1 MPGGLMQ
8 LKARGNADIILT
20 GNPTKTFFKS
30 TYLKHTDFSLQKF
43 RVDFNGSRTLR
54 LTEESK
60 MTFKIPRH
68 ADLLMDAYISVNL
81 PNIWS
86 PIMPPESNNVD
97 PTLNTGLWV
106 PYEFKWI
113 EHLGAMMISNIS
125 ITCGNYTIQEY
136 SGEYMLSM
144 VQRDFPKEKK
154 DLFYRMIGHLPEYN
168 DPANF
173 GTRVNTYPNAY
184 YTTSENGAEPSIRGR
199 QLLIPLNAWFCL
211 KTTSAIPL
219 ISLQYNEMQV
229 HVTFRPIQQLFKIR
243 DVLDSENNYPYV
255 APNFNQAH
263 MQFYRFL
270 QTPPDVAITD
280 DSYDDTRTL
289 WNADIH
295 LMCTYC
301 FLTEEE
307 RRVFS
312 ANEQT
317 YLFKQVKEYTFKNV
331 VGTTKVSLDTL
342 GLIPGMM
349 FLFKRSDVFMRNE
362 WSNKSN
368 WPYNY
373 LPYDIRPAPTTTQN
387 QPTNITHPIF
397 RKYPNSSQVES
408 LHIAPG
414 VNVNGDLTGWHITG
428 DYQPENTKHILESLA
443 IMFDG
448 EYRENTLPAPIFN
461 YVEKYARSNGNAED
475 GLYWYSFAL
484 NDSPFIYQPTGA
496 ANLTNTKKVEL
507 EMTTIV
513 PPLDPYSQ
521 TLAICD
527 PESGV
532 FVGVNKP
539 TWRLYDYSFDLTIF
553 QERYNML
560 HFTGGN
566 CGLTYAT

>member
-1 MPGGLMQ
+1 
-8 LKARGNADIILT
+8 
-20 GNPTKTFFKS
+20 
-30 TYLKHTDFSLQKF
+30 
-43 RVDFNGSRTLR
+43 
-54 LTEESK
+54 
-60 MTFKIPRH
+60 
-68 ADLLMDAYISVNL
+68 
-81 PNIWS
+81 
-86 PIMPPESNNVD
+86 
-97 PTLNTGLWV
+97 
-106 PYEFKWI
+106 
-113 EHLGAMMISNIS
+113 
-125 ITCGNYTIQEY
+125 
-136 SGEYMLSM
+136 
-144 VQRDFPKEKK
+144 
-154 DLFYRMIGHLPEYN
+154 
-168 DPANF
+168 
-173 GTRVNTYPNAY
+173 
-184 YTTSENGAEPSIRGR
+184 
-199 QLLIPLNAWFCL
+199 
-211 KTTSAIPL
+211 
-219 ISLQYNEMQV
+219 
-229 HVTFRPIQQLFKIR
+229 
-243 DVLDSENNYPYV
+243 
-255 APNFNQAH
+255 
-263 MQFYRFL
+263 
-270 QTPPDVAITD
+270 
-280 DSYDDTRTL
+280 
-289 WNADIH
+289 
-295 LMCTYC
+295 MCTYC

-312 ANEQT
+312 ANEQS

-331 VGTTKVSLDTL
+331 VGSTKVTLDTL

-373 LPYDIRPAPTTTQN
+373 IPYDIRPAPTTTQN
-387 QPTNITHPIF
+387 QPTTITYPIF

-428 DYQPENTKHILESLA
+428 DYQPDNIKNILESLA

-448 EYRENTLPAPIFN
+448 EYRENTLSAPIFN

-496 ANLTNTKKVEL
+496 ANLTNVKKVEMEL
-507 EMTTIV
+507 NTII

-521 TLAICD
+521 TLAVCD

-539 TWRLYDYSFDLTIF
+539 TWKLYDYSFDLTIF